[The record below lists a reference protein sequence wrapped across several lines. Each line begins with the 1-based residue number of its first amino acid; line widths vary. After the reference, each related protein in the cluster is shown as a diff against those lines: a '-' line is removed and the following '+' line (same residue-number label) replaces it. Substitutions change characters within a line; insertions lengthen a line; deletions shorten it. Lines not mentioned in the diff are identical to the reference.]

1 MKAYMNHRNNIGI
14 TLIEL
19 MIVVV
24 IVAILVSIAV
34 PSYTNYVTRTNRA
47 EGRTILLTTAQALER
62 CYTRFNSYNDSACG
76 VAFPITSENGAYSM
90 PDGDQTIGTTTFTL
104 SAVPQGVQETRDTKC
119 GTLSYNQA
127 GVRGKTGTG
136 TVDDCW

>member
-1 MKAYMNHRNNIGI
+1 MKPCINQRANAGI

-47 EGRTILLTTAQALER
+47 EGRTILLNTAQALER
-62 CYTRFNSYNDSACG
+62 CYTRFNAYNDAACG
-76 VAFPITSENGAYSM
+76 VSFPITSENDSYTM
-90 PDGDQTIGTTTFTL
+90 PAANQDVAASTFL
-104 SAVPQGVQETRDTKC
+104 LRAVPLEPQASRDSKC

-127 GVRGKTGTG
+127 GVRGISGSG